1 MSGAGGWIS
10 LLIGCW
16 CEVVIHHCCPACPW
30 QDVYWNHALVKFWF
44 ANSLGDLPVYP
55 PWALLDAVARVL
67 EEPRQWTSKRQQMA
81 FILPCADTWNLTPR
95 MKDFYISRKA
105 YSITKG
111 CFSASAFQNLPVKR
125 VLFCLVCLFGCL
137 LLLQFML
144 ADVLSSWMPIVIRY
158 NKHLM
163 IFNDSIQVISRFSQ
177 VGPLSCQTL
186 ANLLQKKS

>member
-1 MSGAGGWIS
+1 
-10 LLIGCW
+10 
-16 CEVVIHHCCPACPW
+16 
-30 QDVYWNHALVKFWF
+30 VKFWF

-67 EEPRQWTSKRQQMA
+67 EEPRQWTSKQQQMA

-111 CFSASAFQNLPVKR
+111 CFSASAFQKLPVKR
-125 VLFCLVCLFGCL
+125 VLFCLVCLFAAYAVYAGRCAII
-137 LLLQFML
+137 MN
-144 ADVLSSWMPIVIRY
+144 AYSYPIAISY

-163 IFNDSIQVISRFSQ
+163 IPNDSIQVISRFSQ
-177 VGPLSCQTL
+177 VDPLSCQIL